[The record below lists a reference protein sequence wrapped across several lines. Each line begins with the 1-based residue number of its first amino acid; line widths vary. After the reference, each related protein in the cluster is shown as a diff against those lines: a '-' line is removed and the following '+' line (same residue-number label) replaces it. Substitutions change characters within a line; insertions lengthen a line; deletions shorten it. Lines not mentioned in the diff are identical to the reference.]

1 MNLLEF
7 SIRNPVTVTAG
18 VLLVV
23 LFGAV
28 SLLRLPVQLTPDVD
42 KPEITVATTWG
53 GASPQEVERE
63 IIDEQEEHLKSI
75 PRLEKMT
82 SESSYGKGKIL
93 LQFPAGT
100 DMDTAL
106 LQTATVTGCPN
117 S

>member
-63 IIDEQEEHLKSI
+63 IIDEQEEHLKSTENI
-75 PRLEKMT
+75 NLKQKLT
-82 SESSYGKGKIL
+82 IIQS
-93 LQFPAGT
+93 GT
-100 DMDTAL
+100 PHLTETL
-106 LQTATVTGCPN
+106 TLK
-117 S
+117 